1 MTVIKEVG
9 NFSRPRFL
17 FQSIGFSWFLFGYSF
32 ESDFFYIFSVFYEKV
47 IADDGPT
54 GVDEID
60 QFGSFIDSELLLQQI
75 EEGRIPIETAL
86 DSFDGF
92 LDNGIMVKSEGL
104 LLQLYSL

>member
-1 MTVIKEVG
+1 MVDKEVG
-9 NFSRPRFL
+9 ILVPTSL
-17 FQSIGFSWFLFGYSF
+17 FQSIGFPWFLFGHSF
-32 ESDFFYIFSVFYEKV
+32 ESDFFYIFAVFYEKV

-54 GVDEID
+54 WVDEID
-60 QFGSFIDSELLLQQI
+60 QFSSFVDSELLFQQI
-75 EEGRIPIETAL
+75 KEGRIPVETAL